1 MPIVTY
7 GNRRLDAGEPGDK
20 TRLDAGES
28 VFFLRQ
34 LELIDAMTYE
44 VKYPDLKAR
53 QLIPAIGG
61 IPEAAHAYT
70 YRQYD
75 RVGIAKLI
83 GNAADDLPMIEALG
97 QEYTSQIKPIGDGY
111 GYDVFEIQA
120 AAMTGMPLDATRAR
134 FARYAAELEVDRI
147 IATGK
152 IQQANSTPTTVPG
165 MLGLLNQT
173 GTTPFTLGTKAL
185 GGTTWG
191 TLAAPNASGD
201 EVAADLM
208 GIAANLYTATQQL
221 WGSFR
226 ILMNPAQYEYAAQ
239 KRLGSVSDTT
249 ALAFA
254 KSNSTH
260 IENVFPWWQIPSG
273 TIAAFPYDPIVLGC
287 IVNQEYTVAAPQ
299 QRNLKYVVNGWTKT
313 GGVVCRYPVA
323 LSIATGA

>member
-1 MPIVTY
+1 MLVSHGHYRI
-7 GNRRLDAGEPGDK
+7 DAGEPGDK
-20 TRLDAGES
+20 SRLDAGES
-28 VFFLRQ
+28 MFFLRQ
-34 LELIDAMTYE
+34 LESIDASVYE

-53 QLIPAIGG
+53 QLLPQIAG
-61 IPEAAHAYT
+61 IPEGAHAYT

-83 GNAADDLPMIEALG
+83 ANAADDLPMIEATG
-97 QEYTSQIKPIGDGY
+97 AEYTSQIKPIGDGY

-120 AAMTGMPLDATRAR
+120 AAMQNMPLDATRAR

-152 IQQANSTPTTVPG
+152 IQMPNGTPVLVPG
-165 MLGLLNQT
+165 MLGLINQT
-173 GTTPFTLGTKAL
+173 GTTAFTLGTKAA

-191 TLAAPNASGD
+191 TLAAPNATGD
-201 EVAADLM
+201 EVAADIM
-208 GIAANLYTATQQL
+208 GLVANLYTATQQL

-226 ILMNPAQYEYAAQ
+226 VLMNPAQYEYAAQ

-254 KSNSTH
+254 KANSTH
-260 IENVFPWWQIPSG
+260 IESVVPWWQIPSG
-273 TIAAFPYDPIVLGC
+273 TIVAFPYDPIVLGY
-287 IVNQEYTVAAPQ
+287 IVNQEYTVAPPQ
-299 QRNLKYVVNGWTKT
+299 QRNLKYIVNSWMKT

-323 LSIATGA
+323 LTIATGA